1 MSSNDKT
8 QAATALNRRAA
19 LGLAVS
25 ATAVAAVAQTG
36 AAQAASSSTGNHA
49 GAGAISTPGSAVVTT
64 KYGKVR
70 GYVRNGVN
78 TFKGIPYGD
87 DTGGANRWLP
97 AKAPKAWEGEF
108 SALTY
113 GPVCPHPVRGDWGRS
128 EAQFVYDWDDGFERE
143 DMLRVNVWSSA
154 LTGKKPVVVWIHG
167 GGYASGSCQELP
179 SYDGENMAKKG
190 VVFVSLNHRLNAL
203 GFMDVSQ
210 IGGAAFKDSGNV
222 GLTDLVFAL
231 QWVRDNIAAFGGDPS
246 RVTIMGQSGGG
257 SKVTSLMA
265 MPMAKGL
272 FHRAVVESGGG
283 GNMPDSA
290 LQQRFAAAI
299 MTELGLGAT
308 DIAGLQKV
316 PHQRLLAAGQAA
328 SAKEVNPPVTPGG
341 PIVLGAATAP
351 RASFGPTF
359 DGSVFPERAWVNGA
373 PAVSSDVPLIIGSVR
388 EESFTVLPPL
398 TEAQVAADF
407 NTMFPGKGAE
417 VHGVMKA
424 AFPNTPPTVL
434 KQTVSGLRTRGNMLR
449 LADLKANAG
458 GAPVYQFWFTW
469 QPVTVLEG
477 RSGAFHCLDIAF
489 FFDNTV
495 RCEQPTGNTPAAKAL
510 AAKMSTAIVNFA
522 ATGNPSQPGL
532 AWTPY
537 TAATKATMLWDN
549 TSRVEND
556 PYKAARAAITA

>member
-1 MSSNDKT
+1 MSSNKT
-8 QAATALNRRAA
+8 TSGVAVNRRAA
-19 LGLAVS
+19 LGLAAAS
-25 ATAVAAVAQTG
+25 ATVAVTQSG
-36 AAQAASSSTGNHA
+36 AAQAAAASPGNHA
-49 GAGAISTPGSAVVTT
+49 GAAAISTPAGTVATT

-70 GYVRNGVN
+70 GYVRNGIS
-78 TFKGIPYGD
+78 TFKGIPYGA

-97 AKAPKAWEGEF
+97 AKAPESWQGEL
-108 SALTY
+108 SCLTY

-167 GGYASGSCQELP
+167 GGMTSGSCQELP

-203 GFMDVSQ
+203 GFMDLSQ
-210 IGGAAFKDSGNV
+210 IGGAAYKESGNV

-231 QWVRDNIAAFGGDPS
+231 QWVRDNIAAFGGDPA

-257 SKVTSLMA
+257 SKVTCLMA
-265 MPMAKGL
+265 MPSAKGL

-283 GNMPDSA
+283 GNYPDSA
-290 LQQRFAAAI
+290 LQQRYAAAI
-299 MTELGLGAT
+299 MTELGLAAN

-328 SAKEVNPPVTPGG
+328 SQKVNPPVAPPGAGG
-341 PIVLGAATAP
+341 PVLGGAAAP
-351 RASFGPTF
+351 RAGFGPTF
-359 DGSVFPERAWVNGA
+359 DGSVFTERAWGTSA
-373 PAVSSDVPLIIGSVR
+373 PAVSSDVPLMIGSVR
-388 EESFTVLPPL
+388 EETFTVLPPL
-398 TEAQVAADF
+398 SEAQVANDF
-407 NTMFPGKGAE
+407 NTMFPGKGAQ
-417 VHGVMKA
+417 VHATMKA

-489 FFDNTV
+489 FFDNTA
-495 RCEQPTGNTPAAKAL
+495 RCEQATGNTPAAKAL

-532 AWTPY
+532 AWAPY
-537 TAATKATMLWDN
+537 TAASKATMLWDN
-549 TSRVEND
+549 TSRVENG
-556 PYKAARAAITA
+556 PFEAVRAAITA